1 MAIFRTADFDWVQS
15 IRAANI
21 EDLSQNLLR
30 AFNLFAR
37 PFPEGRALE
46 LIRPIIAAAV
56 LLSER
61 IMIEADDL
69 WTIELE
75 GVTGTSED
83 DFYDNLEDFDL
94 KPVGTFAALQ
104 ASAPIDSIKQRLS
117 LDVIKDRLK
126 KLCVVTPA
134 LRYRHIQPHGE
145 EYGEVVQKV
154 KPQVLVSL
162 KEIPWS
168 ENTVA
173 TYAVHDELMFY
184 SMAKSLGLVQEPLA
198 TQK

>member
-75 GVTGTSED
+75 GVTGATED
-83 DFYDNLEDFDL
+83 EFYDNLEDFDL
-94 KPVGTFAALQ
+94 KPVGTMAALQ
-104 ASAPIDSIKQRLS
+104 ASAPLDSIKQRLS

-134 LRYRHIQPHGE
+134 LRYRHIKPHGE

-162 KEIPWS
+162 KDIPWK

-173 TYAVHDELMFY
+173 EYAVHDELMFY
-184 SMAKSLGLVQEPLA
+184 NMSRSLGLVQEPLA
-198 TQK
+198 TLK